1 MTMSDQ
7 ARRLILLTGGHP
19 FERAAFLAMLPS
31 DEWEVVALRHP
42 AAEAELPALP
52 VDAND
57 VLLCYDMPG
66 YHFTPGAMATRA
78 PSADFQRS
86 ILERAEAGCGMV
98 MMHHALAGWPDWP
111 EWGDIVGGRFLYRPS
126 AVRGRAC
133 GDSGY
138 LPSVTYRACVVGE
151 HAVTAGLPRSFEV
164 TDELYLAEVFE
175 ADVEPLLVTDFDL
188 ASPGFCS
195 AAAAVGLAS
204 PAAWNRPQGSRLL
217 AWAHAYRNARVVALQ
232 PGDGP
237 SAYANPCL
245 RRLLSQALGW
255 VGHS

>member
-1 MTMSDQ
+1 MPMSER

-19 FERAAFLAMLPS
+19 FERPAFLAMLPS
-31 DEWEVVALRHP
+31 AGWEVVALRHP
-42 AAEAELPALP
+42 AAETELPALSI
-52 VDAND
+52 DAGD

-98 MMHHALAGWPDWP
+98 LMHHALAGWPDWP
-111 EWGDIVGGRFLYRPS
+111 EWGDIAGGRFLYR
-126 AVRGRAC
+126 AATVRGRAC

-138 LPSVTYRACVVGE
+138 LPSVSYHASVVGD
-151 HAVTAGLPRSFEV
+151 HPVTAGLPGSFEV

-188 ASPGFCS
+188 ASPGFRS

-204 PAAWNRPQGSRLL
+204 PEAWNRPQGSRLL
-217 AWAHAYRNARVVALQ
+217 AWAHAYREARVVTLQ

-245 RRLLSQALGW
+245 QRLLAQALNW
-255 VGHS
+255 VGRS